1 MTLFRRVVQ
10 TATPQ
15 KYWFAQATC
24 HSQNS
29 LSHMGLFPIHL
40 LAQKNYIF
48 KSRFVQGGILENV
61 PIHNDW

>member
-29 LSHMGLFPIHL
+29 L

-61 PIHNDW
+61 PICNDW